1 MNSYTR
7 YLTAVVCNILYTT
20 YITELIMYGNTCGM
34 YSDNSG
40 FERYLRSRVITSMIT
55 DFAKV
60 DICHSL
66 W

>member
-1 MNSYTR
+1 
-7 YLTAVVCNILYTT
+7 
-20 YITELIMYGNTCGM
+20 MYGNTCGM

-60 DICHSL
+60 DISL
-66 W
+66 NEIKNGDCFIGYMFECLWPDKL

>member
-1 MNSYTR
+1 
-7 YLTAVVCNILYTT
+7 
-20 YITELIMYGNTCGM
+20 MYGNTCGM

-40 FERYLRSRVITSMIT
+40 FERYLRSWVITSMIT